1 MIAVHHRVSVQTHA
15 GFATRTF
22 GRPGTYGR
30 LTREVL
36 NSLSLAHSDDFRRDS
51 DLFPSACATRRRNA
65 GCGSP
70 RSAGFRHMGMNWT
83 DEMLG
88 ERTAR

>member
-15 GFATRTF
+15 RFAMRTF
-22 GRPGTYGR
+22 GRPGIYGR

-51 DLFPSACATRRRNA
+51 DLFLECMRDPEAQRRMRVAMNRGFQTHA
-65 GCGSP
+65 GE
-70 RSAGFRHMGMNWT
+70 WT
-83 DEMLG
+83 
-88 ERTAR
+88 